1 MLCSAKTSS
10 AITEHY
16 DRVNGLS
23 CLVRQGRI
31 FLSLAY
37 VRFREKFTFSIACPT
52 WDFWWGTILGG
63 FPTPLYRQRSPE
75 RGAPVFAVA
84 GGLQGIFG
92 GRGSVLTQA
101 AGVLSGTK
109 DQTTSLQR
117 FGAAFDAV
125 VRQTLRLEKGLGERE
140 AGDVPWL
147 ASQTVPALLALEV
160 ARRKTTIA
168 EGDSTT
174 DCGDGNQQSNLGAGA
189 SGQRTLAQTR
199 DSGVARER

>member
-1 MLCSAKTSS
+1 MGHVTISS
-10 AITEHY
+10 
-16 DRVNGLS
+16 
-23 CLVRQGRI
+23 
-31 FLSLAY
+31 
-37 VRFREKFTFSIACPT
+37 
-52 WDFWWGTILGG
+52 G

-101 AGVLSGTK
+101 AGFLSGTQ

-117 FGAAFDAV
+117 FGAAFAAV
-125 VRQTLRLEKGLGERE
+125 VGQTLRLEKRLGERE
-140 AGDVPWL
+140 AGDVHWL

-160 ARRKTTIA
+160 ARRKTTIG
-168 EGDSTT
+168 EGHSAT

-189 SGQRTLAQTR
+189 GGKRTLAQTR
-199 DSGVARER
+199 DSGVAANGEEVLVRRSGFRSKKGSLRSAG